1 MAREE
6 QKGDDDT
13 PALAFGNISLWH
25 LLQAENHGPLGMAG
39 GNCTNYNTYPKTVLA
54 LLSYM
59 TNNIYA
65 MVIFTFK

>member
-39 GNCTNYNTYPKTVLA
+39 GNYTNYNTYPKTVLA
-54 LLSYM
+54 LLS
-59 TNNIYA
+59 
-65 MVIFTFK
+65 